1 MIAWPEELISDI
13 ARRKSVL
20 YLGSGVSANSI
31 STDGSNKHPA
41 TWDSFLRNVLT
52 KKSDDLA
59 GQKDIVT
66 QLLGNHDYLTACEV
80 IIDTLGE
87 QTFGELAADEF
98 RRPGFQP
105 SEIHNVIYS
114 LDSRIVITPNIDKIY
129 EQCTHINSFG
139 TVVIK
144 KYYEDIAPFL
154 RQSDYLVIK
163 AHGCVDDPQRIVF
176 THKQYNIAR
185 YNYASFYRLLDALLL
200 TNTFV
205 FVGCGLSDP
214 DIQLTLE
221 NANFSFPNC
230 KPHYFITA
238 SGTISNEVAKSL
250 LTNRNIKVLTYDNT
264 DGTHGELLNDLKQ
277 LVPLVEGKRQEY
289 SLKAT
294 W

>member
-1 MIAWPEELISDI
+1 MITWPEELISDI

-31 STDGSNKHPA
+31 STDGTDRHPA

-52 KKSDDLA
+52 RKSSDLA
-59 GQKDIVT
+59 EQKDVVT
-66 QLLGNHDYLTACEV
+66 QLLDNHDYLTACE
-80 IIDTLGE
+80 IIVDTLDE
-87 QTFGELAADEF
+87 QAFGELAADEF

-105 SEIHNVIYS
+105 SEIHDVIYC

-129 EQCTHINSFG
+129 EQCTHINSHG
-139 TVVIK
+139 TVVVK

-163 AHGCVDDPQRIVF
+163 AHGCVDDPQHIVF
-176 THKQYNIAR
+176 THKQYNVAR
-185 YNYASFYRLLDALLL
+185 YKYASFYRLLDALLL

-205 FVGCGLSDP
+205 FLGCGLSDP

-221 NANFSFPNC
+221 NSNFSFPNC
-230 KPHYFITA
+230 KPHYFITE

-250 LTNRNIKVLTYDNT
+250 LINRNIKVLTYDNA
-264 DGTHGELLNDLKQ
+264 DGTHGDLLNNLKQ
-277 LVPLVEGKRQEY
+277 LAPLVEEKRQEY
-289 SLKAT
+289 SLNVT

>member
-1 MIAWPEELISDI
+1 MIAWPEELIYDI

-20 YLGSGVSANSI
+20 YLGSGVSANSV
-31 STDGSNKHPA
+31 STDGTNRHPA
-41 TWDSFLRNVLT
+41 TWDSFLRNVLN
-52 KKSDDLA
+52 KKPADLA
-59 GQKDIVT
+59 DQKDTIIN
-66 QLLGNHDYLTACEV
+66 LLDNHDYLTACE
-80 IIDTLGE
+80 IIVDILNE

-105 SEIHNVIYS
+105 CEIHDVIYS

-129 EQCTHINSFG
+129 EQCTHINSHG
-139 TVVIK
+139 TVVVK

-163 AHGCVDDPQRIVF
+163 AHGCVDDPQHIVF
-176 THKQYNIAR
+176 THRQYNVAR
-185 YNYASFYRLLDALLL
+185 YKYASFYRLLDALLL

-205 FVGCGLSDP
+205 FIGCGLSDP

-221 NANFSFPNC
+221 NSNFSFPNC

-238 SGTISNEVAKSL
+238 SGTISNDVAKSL
-250 LTNRNIKVLTYDNT
+250 LANRNIKVLTYDNA
-264 DGTHGELLNDLKQ
+264 DGTHGELLNALKQ
-277 LVPLVEGKRQEY
+277 LVSLVEEKRVEY
-289 SLKAT
+289 SRKAT